1 MLWTIA
7 AQGPVR
13 ATLHAAAHP
22 LPMVTPHTFAADAL
36 FAKTPLGAEEIQQ
49 RTLRLSLLLRR
60 VLLLVDGKRS
70 VADLAPLT
78 GGADVTALLAELL
91 DRHCIEAVARTVPG
105 APAGTAAPAATDP
118 LAALPPP
125 VTRTAEQVD
134 MARHFM
140 INTINRLLEQNSR
153 LTLVEKIFNAIDAAE
168 LRSCYADWEAA
179 IGSSWQGRR
188 RLDELRAKLFAVL

>member
-1 MLWTIA
+1 
-7 AQGPVR
+7 
-13 ATLHAAAHP
+13 
-22 LPMVTPHTFAADAL
+22 MVHSPTFAANAV

-70 VADLAPLT
+70 VAELAPLT
-78 GGADVTALLAELL
+78 GGAELTALLAELL
-91 DRHCIEAVARTVPG
+91 DRHCIEPVAR
-105 APAGTAAPAATDP
+105 AAPAAPAPAAAAAADP

-125 VTRTAEQVD
+125 LTRTAEQVD

-168 LRSCYADWEAA
+168 LRRCYADWEDA